1 MNEPTPVDMNL
12 AKALDLPLPE
22 PEVLPARV
30 PVRVSAHAGA
40 TADADIDYR
49 EVRDNLKRVIM
60 QSEEAT
66 QSILEVAQ
74 DSQNPRA
81 YEVVA
86 QLINANLEANNKLI
100 TLHKQMKEI
109 KKEEESRQTNITNN
123 SIFVGSTA
131 DLQKMIRDMR
141 KKELPDAP
149 QAG

>member
-1 MNEPTPVDMNL
+1 MKDPTPVDMNL
-12 AKALDLPLPE
+12 AKALDLPE

-40 TADADIDYR
+40 TEDADIDYL

-81 YEVVA
+81 FEVVA

-100 TLHKQMKEI
+100 NLHKQMKEI
-109 KKEEESRQTNITNN
+109 KKEDESRQTNITNN

-131 DLQKMIRDMR
+131 DLQKMIKDMR

>member
-1 MNEPTPVDMNL
+1 MKDPTPVDMNL
-12 AKALDLPLPE
+12 AKALYLPE

-40 TADADIDYR
+40 TEDADIDYR

-81 YEVVA
+81 FEVVA

-100 TLHKQMKEI
+100 HLHKQMKEI
-109 KKEEESRQTNITNN
+109 KKEDESRQTNITNN

-131 DLQKMIRDMR
+131 DLQKMIKDMR

>member
-1 MNEPTPVDMNL
+1 MKDPTPVDMNL
-12 AKALDLPLPE
+12 AKALDLPE

-40 TADADIDYR
+40 TEDADIDYL

-74 DSQNPRA
+74 DSQNPHA
-81 YEVVA
+81 FEVVA

-100 TLHKQMKEI
+100 NLHKQMKEI
-109 KKEEESRQTNITNN
+109 KKEDESRQTNITNN

-131 DLQKMIRDMR
+131 DLQKMIKDMR

>member
-12 AKALDLPLPE
+12 AKALDLSIPE
-22 PEVLPARV
+22 PEVLPARA